1 MLKPVIGAACLC
13 VTLAQPQASDLA
25 GQQLSDLVAGATVEI
40 DTPIGAKLLLRYA
53 RDGKLSG
60 EAPSLAWYLG
70 TASDNGRWWASS
82 DQLCHKWNRWLD
94 SKAQCMRL
102 SKDGRVIRWRSR
114 DGHTGTATVSVPAA
128 IQAVAVLP
136 LASPSPA
143 KQIVAPVP
151 RLVRAHGEAPAE
163 PPEPPMGPHPPPP
176 QVAKEAAPAVAD
188 APPVPAPAQAKAEP
202 DRGPPPPHQ
211 EARREQAEPKRAA
224 APMFKVARVRSDDV
238 LNVRSGPSAD
248 FEVVGTLPPGSR
260 GIAITSGC
268 RSQWCPVQH
277 QVASGWVNSAYLAP
291 EEPMLPSSPPGSLG
305 DAPEAPRACLSAPAR
320 GLLDRIE
327 RAFGPVQVVSTC
339 RAAAIIPGGWRASRH
354 ASGNA
359 VDFKAGSHKAQI
371 VEWLIA
377 NHKSGGT
384 MTYAGMDHIHVDIG
398 PHFVSIANGPHWQSW
413 PGGPGTIR
421 GRAD

>member
-13 VTLAQPQASDLA
+13 VALAQAQASDLA
-25 GQQLSDLVAGATVEI
+25 GQQISSLVAGATIEI
-40 DTPIGAKLLLRYA
+40 DTPVGAKLLLRYA

-82 DQLCHKWNRWLD
+82 DQLCHKWNHWL
-94 SKAQCMRL
+94 SSEPQCMRL
-102 SKDGRVIRWRSR
+102 SKEGRVIRWRSR
-114 DGHTGTATVSVPAA
+114 DGYTGTATVSVPAA

-136 LASPSPA
+136 LASPSPT

-163 PPEPPMGPHPPPP
+163 PPVGSDPPSP
-176 QVAKEAAPAVAD
+176 QVAEETAVQASAVPD
-188 APPVPAPAQAKAEP
+188 APPVPAPTRAQAEP

-211 EARREQAEPKRAA
+211 EATRDQAEPKRAA

-248 FEVVGTLPPGSR
+248 FDVVGTLPPGSR

-277 QVASGWVNSAYLAP
+277 QAASGWVNSAYLAP
-291 EEPMLPSSPPGSLG
+291 EEPMSPSSPHGPLG
-305 DAPEAPRACLSAPAR
+305 DTSEAPRSCLTAPAR

-339 RAAAIIPGGWRASRH
+339 RAGVIIPGGWRASRH

-359 VDFKAGSHKAQI
+359 VDFKAGSRKALI

-398 PHFVSIANGPHWQSW
+398 PHFVSIANGPQWLSW
-413 PGGPGTIR
+413 RDGIGPVRGG
-421 GRAD
+421 AD